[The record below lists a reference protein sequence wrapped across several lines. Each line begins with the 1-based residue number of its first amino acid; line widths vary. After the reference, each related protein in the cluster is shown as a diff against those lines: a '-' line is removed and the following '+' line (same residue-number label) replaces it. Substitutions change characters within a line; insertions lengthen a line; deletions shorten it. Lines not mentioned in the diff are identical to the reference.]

1 MGRVGS
7 WEETGDWE
15 GVIAWAEQGPVL
27 GGGRSREGT
36 EGKSL
41 GGEHRQ
47 EPGSGRRQ
55 LDMGL
60 GGA

>member
-1 MGRVGS
+1 MG
-7 WEETGDWE
+7 E
-15 GVIAWAEQGPVL
+15 GRILGRDRSL
-27 GGGRSREGT
+27 GGCNSLGGAGTCTGRGRSREGT

-41 GGEHRQ
+41 GGEQRQ
-47 EPGSGRRQ
+47 EPGRGRRQ